1 MTELQSILR
10 LARNDFSYFFRTK
23 WLMAI
28 LLSLNI
34 SDMLVVA
41 LVYSHGMIN
50 TGIIANYFQFF
61 VPSVVIMGLFA
72 AALDTGRR
80 IWLAIRE
87 GVVQYYLS
95 LPISLEGIV
104 VAYML
109 AGGLAAVVY
118 SSALLFIMIPVQALG
133 LIAIPLQAISNTLV
147 LLPFL
152 FVLAMGLAGIAATLA
167 AFASTHGEYF
177 FAYQQVV
184 QLMLLTF
191 STLFYPIDKIKG
203 FFPSF
208 VTVIVSANPLS
219 LAVGAIRDYTFAGKP
234 LQPLYLL
241 NILVASLPF
250 AVIGAAAY
258 LYALRTFRVKG
269 KI

>member
-1 MTELQSILR
+1 
-10 LARNDFSYFFRTK
+10 
-23 WLMAI
+23 MAI
-28 LLSLNI
+28 LLSLNV

-50 TGIIANYFQFF
+50 TGVIANYFQFF

-104 VAYML
+104 LAYML
-109 AGGLAAVVY
+109 AGGLAALVY
-118 SSALLFIMIPVQALG
+118 SSALLLVMIPVQAVG
-133 LIAIPLQAISNTLV
+133 LIAIPMQAISNTLI
-147 LLPFL
+147 LFPFL

-167 AFASTHGEYF
+167 AVASTHGEYY
-177 FAYQQVV
+177 FAYQSVV
-184 QLMLLTF
+184 QLLLLTF
-191 STLFYPIDKIKG
+191 STLYYPISTLKT

-208 VTVIVSANPLS
+208 VTSIVSANPLS
-219 LAVGAIRDYTFAGKP
+219 LAVGAIRNYTFAGKP
-234 LQPLYLL
+234 VQPLYLL
-241 NILVASLPF
+241 DILVASVPF
-250 AVIGAAAY
+250 ALIGAAAY
-258 LYALRTFRVKG
+258 LSALRQFRVKG
-269 KI
+269 KL

>member
-1 MTELQSILR
+1 MTEFGSIMR

-23 WLMAI
+23 WLMAV

-41 LVYSHGMIN
+41 MVYTRMMPF
-50 TGIIANYFQFF
+50 NYFQFF

-95 LPISLEGIV
+95 LPISIEGIV
-104 VAYML
+104 VAYMI

-118 SSALLFIMIPVQALG
+118 SSALLLVMIPCQIIG
-133 LIAIPLQAISNTLV
+133 LIAIPIQAIGNTLV
-147 LLPFL
+147 LMPFL

-184 QLMLLTF
+184 QLLLLTF
-191 STLFYPIDKIKG
+191 STLYYKIEVVKG
-203 FFPSF
+203 FFPPFVTSF
-208 VTVIVSANPLS
+208 VAVNPLT
-219 LAVGAIRDYTFAGKP
+219 LAVNAIRQIFAGNA
-234 LQPLYLL
+234 LQPVDLL
-241 NILVASLPF
+241 SILAASLPF

-258 LYALRTFRVKG
+258 LTALRAFRVKG
-269 KI
+269 KL

>member
-1 MTELQSILR
+1 MTELKSILR

-28 LLSLNI
+28 LLSLNV

-50 TGIIANYFQFF
+50 TDIIANYFQFF

-87 GVVQYYLS
+87 GVIQYYLS

-147 LLPFL
+147 LMPFL

-208 VTVIVSANPLS
+208 VTTIVSANPLS

-250 AVIGAAAY
+250 VVIGAAAY
-258 LYALRTFRVKG
+258 LYTLRTFQVKG
-269 KI
+269 KL

>member
-1 MTELQSILR
+1 
-10 LARNDFSYFFRTK
+10 
-23 WLMAI
+23 MAI
-28 LLSLNI
+28 LLSLNV

-41 LVYSHGMIN
+41 LVYKNMIVF
-50 TGIIANYFQFF
+50 NYFQFF

-95 LPISLEGIV
+95 LPISLGGIV
-104 VAYML
+104 AAYML

-118 SSALLFIMIPVQALG
+118 SSALLVVMIPVQALG
-133 LIAIPLQAISNTLV
+133 LIAIPQQAISNTLV

-177 FAYQQVV
+177 FAYQNIV
-184 QLMLLTF
+184 QLLLLTF
-191 STLFYPIDKIKG
+191 STLYYPISYIKG

-208 VTVIVSANPLS
+208 VTSIISANPLS

-234 LQPLYLL
+234 LQPVYLL
-241 NILVASLPF
+241 DILAASLPF
-250 AVIGAAAY
+250 AIIGATAY
-258 LYALRTFRVKG
+258 LYTLRVFRVKG

>member
-1 MTELQSILR
+1 MTELGSILR

-23 WLMAI
+23 WLMAV

-41 LVYSHGMIN
+41 LVYKHMI
-50 TGIIANYFQFF
+50 TFDYFQFF

-95 LPISLEGIV
+95 LPISLGGIV
-104 VAYML
+104 TAYML

-118 SSALLFIMIPVQALG
+118 SGALLFVMIPVQALG
-133 LIAIPLQAISNTLV
+133 LIALPFQAISETLV

-177 FAYQQVV
+177 YAYQQVV
-184 QLMLLTF
+184 QLLLLTF
-191 STLFYPIDKIKG
+191 STLYYKIDYVKN

-208 VTVIVSANPLS
+208 VTTIVSANPLS
-219 LAVGAIRDYTFAGKP
+219 LAVGAMRDYTFAGKP
-234 LQPLYLL
+234 LQPLHLL
-241 NILVASLPF
+241 DILVASLPF
-250 AVIGAAAY
+250 AMIGAAAY
-258 LYALRTFRVKG
+258 LSALRAFRVKG
-269 KI
+269 KL

>member
-1 MTELQSILR
+1 
-10 LARNDFSYFFRTK
+10 
-23 WLMAI
+23 MAI

-50 TGIIANYFQFF
+50 TSIITNYFQFF

-104 VAYML
+104 AAYML

-118 SSALLFIMIPVQALG
+118 SSALLFVMIPVQALG
-133 LIAIPLQAISNTLV
+133 LIAIPIQAISNTLI

-152 FVLAMGLAGIAATLA
+152 FVLAMGLSGIAATLA
-167 AFASTHGEYF
+167 ALASTHGEYF
-177 FAYQQVV
+177 FA
-184 QLMLLTF
+184 TN
-191 STLFYPIDKIKG
+191 K
-203 FFPSF
+203 
-208 VTVIVSANPLS
+208 
-219 LAVGAIRDYTFAGKP
+219 
-234 LQPLYLL
+234 
-241 NILVASLPF
+241 
-250 AVIGAAAY
+250 
-258 LYALRTFRVKG
+258 
-269 KI
+269 

>member
-1 MTELQSILR
+1 MTELNNILR

-23 WLMAI
+23 WLMAV

-41 LVYSHGMIN
+41 LVYKNMI
-50 TGIIANYFQFF
+50 TFDYFKFF

-104 VAYML
+104 AAYML

-118 SSALLFIMIPVQALG
+118 SSAILFVMIPVQALG
-133 LIAIPLQAISNTLV
+133 LIALPVQAIGNTLV

-191 STLFYPIDKIKG
+191 STLFYKIEYIEG

-208 VTVIVSANPLS
+208 VTSIVSVNPLS
-219 LAVGAIRDYTFAGKP
+219 LAVGAMRDNFAGNPVDP
-234 LQPLYLL
+234 LHLLYILL
-241 NILVASLPF
+241 ASLPF
-250 AVIGAAAY
+250 AVVGAAAY
-258 LYALRTFRVKG
+258 LTALRAFRVKG
-269 KI
+269 KL